1 LTLAGCGVDE
11 SSSAT
16 DTATAGA
23 SSIGGDGG
31 AGQAGVGGKS
41 NVIYQPCPTDG
52 TACKIMPFGDSIT
65 DGYNSDTP
73 GGYRVEL
80 SRLANDAGKNI
91 TFVGS
96 ASNGPD
102 TVDGIDFPRSHEGH
116 TAWAI
121 DPYGGRS
128 GISTLVDSVMP
139 TYSPHIVLLMIGT
152 NDAIDDHD
160 MANAPTR
167 LGNLI
172 DSIYAQLPGVL
183 IVVAQPIPS
192 RENASEGDDTRLSGR
207 IETYNDA
214 IPDLVQQRADAGRR
228 ILHVDMYTPFNPD
241 KGWLLE
247 DEWHPNLA
255 GHELLGTEWYGVL
268 ESHL

>member
-1 LTLAGCGVDE
+1 MHCPKRYGSMLASLLTLAGCGIDE

-16 DTATAGA
+16 DTAAAGA

-31 AGQAGVGGKS
+31 AGQAGVRGGS

-80 SRLANDAGKNI
+80 FRL
-91 TFVGS
+91 
-96 ASNGPD
+96 
-102 TVDGIDFPRSHEGH
+102 
-116 TAWAI
+116 
-121 DPYGGRS
+121 
-128 GISTLVDSVMP
+128 
-139 TYSPHIVLLMIGT
+139 
-152 NDAIDDHD
+152 
-160 MANAPTR
+160 ANAPTR

-172 DSIYAQLPGVL
+172 DSIYAQLPEVL

-192 RENASEGDDTRLSGR
+192 RGNASEGDDTQLSGR

-228 ILHVDMYTPFNPD
+228 ILHVDMYTPLSPD
-241 KGWLLE
+241 KGSLLE

-268 ESHL
+268 EAHL